1 MSDLD
6 CKDVYPK
13 KPRYTKRHG
22 DFLTKELN
30 NHEEMRINANLK
42 NARLVAKVRELD
54 KIIGIGKKDN
64 GRLLRMLTDIR
75 EEMHVS
81 DKCHRHEIVRT
92 GVILSNQEKEIKR
105 LETKIQTIK
114 QSVRLSLSILETG
127 E

>member
-75 EEMHVS
+75 EEIRVS
-81 DKCHRHEIVRT
+81 DASHQHELEKLKSVF
-92 GVILSNQEKEIKR
+92 SKQEKVVKS
-105 LETKIQTIK
+105 LEEKIQTIK